1 MEINQ
6 DFVTVGSV
14 ILAKMETK
22 AGFVIARQQKL
33 GQKNPSLRLRTQGF
47 QQRPNPCA
55 TAVPSTKPTGCGC
68 TLSSQAIAHSIDKY

>member
-22 AGFVIARQQKL
+22 ARFVIARQQKL
-33 GQKNPSLRLRTQGF
+33 GQKNPSFACARKDSSSAQILVPQLCR
-47 QQRPNPCA
+47 QQSRPVA
-55 TAVPSTKPTGCGC
+55 A
-68 TLSSQAIAHSIDKY
+68 AHYRARPLLIR